1 MIERIGQS
9 LFLPTVLF
17 GFAFF
22 AAGQEH
28 RLPADARLLLGYLPY
43 VSLLLVA
50 VIASAFNRGRSLMAA
65 SFGLLVLL
73 ADQYSELALLPA
85 LMLAVIPFNVALLAW
100 LPERGALTAGG
111 MTRIILL
118 VGQILGLFYLA
129 DSYEAVLKAWLEWPL
144 LSTWPEIFSHS
155 QTAALIALV
164 ALLISFAASHFKAA
178 PINQSLF
185 GANVGFVAVLFL
197 TLPAATEDAF
207 LFTVALMLAI
217 GLLRDYYNMAY
228 RDELTGLPQRRAL
241 NESMTSLGGRYCI
254 AMLDVDH
261 FKKFNDTHGH
271 DVGDQVLQLVAS
283 QIRKVQGGGKAYR
296 YGGEE
301 FTVVFNNKAVD
312 DAVYFLDQVR
322 KNIEDY
328 EMVIRNQERKPNQED
343 DKGGKKSRK
352 RGSYRNA
359 EKKVSVTI
367 SIGVCERSRGEQ
379 PDQVLKKADEALYRA
394 KKGGRNQVA
403 T

>member
-1 MIERIGQS
+1 MIDRIGQS

-22 AAGQEH
+22 TAANEAK
-28 RLPADARLLLGYLPY
+28 LPSDARLLLSYTPY

-50 VIASAFNRGRSLMAA
+50 VIASTFNRGRSLLAA
-65 SFGLLVLL
+65 SFALIVLL
-73 ADQYSELALLPA
+73 SEQYTTEFQLLLP
-85 LMLAVIPFNVALLAW
+85 LMLAIVPINIACLAW
-100 LPERGALTAGG
+100 LPERGTLTASG
-111 MTRIILL
+111 MLRITLVMGQLYAMYYVAESFTPVLSPWLL
-118 VGQILGLFYLA
+118 
-129 DSYEAVLKAWLEWPL
+129 
-144 LSTWPEIFSHS
+144 PEFLPIWSEQLNSS
-155 QTAALIALV
+155 QTAAIISMICLGVTLIASYLTP
-164 ALLISFAASHFKAA
+164 S

-185 GANVGFVAVLFL
+185 GANVGLIAVLLFQ
-197 TLPAATEDAF
+197 LPEATVNAF
-207 LFTVALMLAI
+207 MFAIAIVLAI

-241 NESMTSLGGRYCI
+241 NESMTALGGKYCI

-271 DVGDQVLQLVAS
+271 DVGDQVLQMVAA

-301 FTVVFNNKAVD
+301 FTVVFNNKTVD

-322 KNIEDY
+322 KGIEGY
-328 EMVIRNQERKPNQED
+328 EMVIRQQERPEEEND
-343 DKGGKKSRK
+343 TGKKSRK

-359 EKKVSVTI
+359 GKKVSVTI
-367 SIGVCERSRGEQ
+367 SIGVCERGRGEQ
-379 PDQVLKKADEALYRA
+379 PEQVLKRADEALYRA
-394 KKGGRNQVA
+394 KKAGRNKVA